1 MTHALALTTPNLL
14 RAGAALL
21 LSLTL
26 AAAAPARAAPP
37 PGHPSPGQARELLA
51 PNQTD
56 KELRHEG
63 KVLRSLD
70 ANEFS
75 YVEVSRAGAVE
86 WLAAPLT
93 AVKPGSTVRFE
104 EGSVMA
110 EFYSKLLQR
119 SFASI
124 RFVGAILVTA
134 EP

>member
-1 MTHALALTTPNLL
+1 MTYALALNTSNFL

-26 AAAAPARAAPP
+26 AAAAPARAAAP
-37 PGHPSPGQARELLA
+37 PGHPGPGQARELLA

-70 ANEFS
+70 ADEFS